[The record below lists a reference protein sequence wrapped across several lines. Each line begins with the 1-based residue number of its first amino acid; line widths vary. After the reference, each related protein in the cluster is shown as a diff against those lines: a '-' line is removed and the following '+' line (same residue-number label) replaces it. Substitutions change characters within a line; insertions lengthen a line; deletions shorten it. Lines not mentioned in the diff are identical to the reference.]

1 MRKFLFLL
9 TAAVMAAGLFGS
21 CSRSELNMDVYRYDG
36 YQNIQWGS
44 APQQVLYQMG
54 MDQSQVDHLAAA
66 RLDEDLPEG
75 TFAYEVVDTTMM
87 FGLFTE
93 TELYFAEDLYG
104 TGQYTGL
111 YGMRLTFNEIEEWYK
126 KPADAEE
133 GDESWFRLDTQAF
146 IDEYDKRGL
155 YNRVKETG
163 TYEDDRG
170 SWKTVSWSCKSTLRD
185 LPADADTAAI
195 EAAVEAV
202 RAVLGDEAAE
212 ELWDAPL
219 SRFTFYYDNDQDHDP
234 YMYYDGFP
242 ASILYNIG

>member
-1 MRKFLFLL
+1 MKKFLSLL
-9 TAAVMAAGLFGS
+9 MSAVMAAGLFGS

-54 MDQSQVDHLAAA
+54 MDQGQVDHLAEA
-66 RLDEDLPEG
+66 RLDEGLPEG
-75 TFAYEVVDTTMM
+75 TFGYEVTKTTMM

-93 TELYFAEDLYG
+93 TELYFAESLYG
-104 TGQYTGL
+104 MEQYTGL

-126 KPADAEE
+126 KPAGTEE
-133 GDESWFRLDTQAF
+133 GDESWFRLDTQKF

-155 YNRVKETG
+155 YNTVRETG
-163 TYEDDRG
+163 THEDERG

-185 LPADADTAAI
+185 LPAEADTAAI

-202 RAVLGDEAAE
+202 RAALGDEAADA
-212 ELWDAPL
+212 LWDAPL